1 VFSLNISLGALNTQ
15 FIKLARV
22 VQMNRRLLQKMDFV
36 IGLRRAEE
44 MCLDQ
49 SIGMKKRL
57 IEDLES
63 QLRHKER
70 QERWARGMKDLS
82 KEVGDVYGVT
92 DEVETT
98 LEQTQNSLEDMQ
110 QGVDNLREMVEK
122 LNEEM

>member
-1 VFSLNISLGALNTQ
+1 MCCFFTVFSLNISLGALNTQ

-22 VQMNRRLLQKMDFV
+22 VQLNRRLLQKMDFV

-44 MCLDQ
+44 MYLDQ
-49 SIGMKKRL
+49 SIGMKKKRL

-82 KEVGDVYGVT
+82 KKLGYVYVDT
-92 DEVETT
+92 D
-98 LEQTQNSLEDMQ
+98 
-110 QGVDNLREMVEK
+110 
-122 LNEEM
+122 

>member
-1 VFSLNISLGALNTQ
+1 MEFHQAQWRSVPGVHFSCVTH
-15 FIKLARV
+15 
-22 VQMNRRLLQKMDFV
+22 FV

-70 QERWARGMKDLS
+70 QERWARGM
-82 KEVGDVYGVT
+82 
-92 DEVETT
+92 T
-98 LEQTQNSLEDMQ
+98 LTVLFSRQTCRKYLYLPQ
-110 QGVDNLREMVEK
+110 MV
-122 LNEEM
+122 

>member
-1 VFSLNISLGALNTQ
+1 
-15 FIKLARV
+15 
-22 VQMNRRLLQKMDFV
+22 MDFV

-49 SIGMKKRL
+49 SIGMKKKRL

>member
-1 VFSLNISLGALNTQ
+1 
-15 FIKLARV
+15 
-22 VQMNRRLLQKMDFV
+22 MNRRLLQKMDFV

-110 QGVDNLREMVEK
+110 QGVDNIRKCWVRANRALRG
-122 LNEEM
+122 LDGSRAPRGLRA

>member
-1 VFSLNISLGALNTQ
+1 MPRP
-15 FIKLARV
+15 KHW
-22 VQMNRRLLQKMDFV
+22 D
-36 IGLRRAEE
+36 E
-44 MCLDQ
+44 
-49 SIGMKKRL
+49 KKRL

-70 QERWARGMKDLS
+70 QERWDRGMKDLS

-92 DEVETT
+92 DEVEMT
-98 LEQTQNSLEDMQ
+98 LEQAQNSLEDMQ

>member
-1 VFSLNISLGALNTQ
+1 M
-15 FIKLARV
+15 LARV
-22 VQMNRRLLQKMDFV
+22 VQMNRRLLQKMDM

-44 MCLDQ
+44 MSLDQ

-57 IEDLES
+57 IEDLER

-98 LEQTQNSLEDMQ
+98 LEQTQNSLEDSR
-110 QGVDNLREMVEK
+110 GWTTLGRWWRS
-122 LNEEM
+122 